1 MSVSEIGDIITQ
13 VKNAIQEATGFFGQI
28 ANIISAPFQALGMAI
43 ASGLAWFG
51 SFIFSALKSIW
62 DTLSKIFQ
70 PFIDWVSGFTKSVQ
84 GFFDYISKAFQ
95 NFLTWVWSGLQW
107 LIYNIINAI
116 IWVIQ
121 SVYNYIVLPVVN
133 AVIGFLRAV
142 YTFIGVAYNMVVGV
156 INSFVRF
163 ILIRVKERLT
173 YVLTIDAVMLYAKR
187 KLRSSADK
195 GILDTLSMVTSP
207 IGLVGSAFI
216 GAFLGAF
223 ISSLLPSVDAIQN
236 IKVIPEVDLN
246 AINNILPYVPAIQL
260 PYFTQTF
267 QPSLPPEPTH
277 IWTQLSEIDLSSFV
291 NVYENISFSYQLP
304 PVFTT
309 NVGYSEVM
317 NLALSLF
324 EFDSQ
329 VKYTE
334 SGSTQLLSYELDSQ
348 AGYTDSVSIS

>member
-1 MSVSEIGDIITQ
+1 MSVTELGDIVTQ
-13 VKNAIQEATGFFGQI
+13 IGNAINNFGNALQGVV
-28 ANIISAPFQALGMAI
+28 NVISAPFQALGMAI
-43 ASGLAWFG
+43 ASGLAWLG
-51 SFIFSALKSIW
+51 GLINNALKSIW

-70 PFIDWVSGFTKSVQ
+70 PFIDWISGFTKSVQ

-107 LIYNIINAI
+107 LIFNIINAI
-116 IWVIQ
+116 IWLIQ
-121 SVYNYIVLPVVN
+121 SIYNYIIIPIVN
-133 AVIGFLRAV
+133 AIIGFFRSI
-142 YTFIGVAYNMVVGV
+142 YTFVATVYNMVVGI

-163 ILIRVKERLT
+163 ILIRVKERLV
-173 YVLTIDAVMLYAKR
+173 YVFTVDSIMLYAKR
-187 KLRSSADK
+187 KVQSSADK
-195 GILDTLSMVTSP
+195 GIFDILSMVTSP
-207 IGLVGSAFI
+207 IGLVESAFV
-216 GAFLGAF
+216 GSFLGAF

-236 IKVIPEVDLN
+236 IKLIPEIDMASV
-246 AINNILPYVPAIQL
+246 NNILPYVPTIQL

-277 IWTQLSEIDLSSFV
+277 IWTQLTEIDLSSFV

-309 NVGYSEVM
+309 NVGYNEIM

-334 SGSTQLLSYELDSQ
+334 SGSTRLLSYELDSQ
-348 AGYTDSVSIS
+348 AGCTDSVSIS